1 MNDTRRLQALLG
13 APAKEDAGLRLAEVH
28 SVLDHARVVV
38 RFPSGA
44 LRRVYAH
51 GWSAARPGA
60 TVLVQGERLLG
71 EADSLHATTLYIP

>member
-13 APAKEDAGLRLAEVH
+13 TPAKDDVGPRLAEVH
-28 SVLDHARVVV
+28 SVLDQSRVVV

-71 EADSLHATTLYIP
+71 EADSPHTTILYIP